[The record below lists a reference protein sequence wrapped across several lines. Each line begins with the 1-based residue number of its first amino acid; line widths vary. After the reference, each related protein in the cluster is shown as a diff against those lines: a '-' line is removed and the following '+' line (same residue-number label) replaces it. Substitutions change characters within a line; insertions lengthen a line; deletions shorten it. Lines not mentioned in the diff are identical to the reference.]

1 MGNMRREEKIYLIFR
16 QMTTID
22 LSILIEKGIFQRK
35 GKAGKGITYQ
45 LTKLTNKRLIIDQ

>member
-1 MGNMRREEKIYLIFR
+1 MRREEKIYLIFR

-45 LTKLTNKRLIIDQ
+45 LTQLNNK